1 MNPKVQ
7 WKRKGLLYVLH
18 VLSTRNGLSLYIS
31 NWPWH
36 AGFGS
41 FLAKAAGSK
50 GLCGVVKEMDAS

>member
-1 MNPKVQ
+1 M
-7 WKRKGLLYVLH
+7 
-18 VLSTRNGLSLYIS
+18 LSTRNGLSLYIS

-36 AGFGS
+36 EGFGS